1 MGDGQ
6 ARSTSQLSEGACPGK
21 ETERFV
27 QVADREMTRLPPA
40 EYKLSREQKVRDRN
54 QQANNTGPGVA
65 GYRPEGNRQGNQQK
79 NKSRKPKAR
88 Y

>member
-1 MGDGQ
+1 
-6 ARSTSQLSEGACPGK
+6 
-21 ETERFV
+21 
-27 QVADREMTRLPPA
+27 MTRLPPT

-65 GYRPEGNRQGNQQK
+65 GYRPERNRQGNQQK